1 MSRIDNTHVATLEL
15 SLSWRDE
22 TARHEERYLA
32 RKVNPWR
39 DIFPPGLRERL
50 EGLAVGETASCAY
63 APGHAIPARRD
74 DMVKRLP
81 RSSFTSKTVAGRHIE
96 PRLGRFYPRG
106 LFAGLCGVFPQDL
119 RPARIVAMDA
129 DSLTLDLNHP
139 LAGRPFTLAATVRH
153 LAPKASDTGGH
164 LFCWLEEMAD
174 YGPGMQS
181 PLPGMPTDFLSGDA
195 LSRPDAS
202 PDADFYAQPRL
213 FGHIDAQA
221 DALLTGVYATHLRPG
236 MAVLDLMSSV
246 ASHLPLEADIALPG
260 LHVTGLGL
268 NAREMAANPRLA
280 ERVLHDVNGDPVL
293 PFPDAAFD
301 AVFLSLSVEYLA
313 RPREVMAQCARV
325 LRPGGRLCVGF
336 SDRWFPQKV
345 TTVWPDLH
353 PFERLG
359 LVAALVLDTGSFA
372 DLAATSLRNWWRPT
386 DDPHIRQTITSD
398 PVFVV
403 TGERGG
409 A

>member
-1 MSRIDNTHVATLEL
+1 MSRIDNTHVATIEMF
-15 SLSWRDE
+15 LSWEDDA
-22 TARHEERYLA
+22 ARHEERYLA
-32 RKVNPWR
+32 RRVNPWR

-50 EGLAVGETASCAY
+50 EGLAVGEAASCKY
-63 APGHAIPARRD
+63 AAGEAIAPHRE

-81 RSSFTSKTVAGRHIE
+81 RTAFTAKTVAGRRIE

-106 LFAGLCGVFPQDL
+106 MFAGLAGVFPQDA
-119 RPARIVAMDA
+119 RPARIIALDT
-129 DSLTLDLNHP
+129 DTLTLDLNHP
-139 LAGRPFTLAATVRH
+139 LAGRPLTLSATVRH
-153 LAPKASDTGGH
+153 IAPKVSDTGGH
-164 LFCWLEEMAD
+164 LSCWLEEMAD

-181 PLPGMPTDFLSGDA
+181 PLPDAATDFFSGDA
-195 LSRPDAS
+195 LSRPDGA
-202 PDADFYAQPRL
+202 PDAAFYEQPRL
-213 FGHIDAQA
+213 TGHIDAQA
-221 DALLTGVYATHLRPG
+221 DALLTDCYVGHLAPG

-246 ASHLPLEADIALPG
+246 ASHLPLETDMTPPG

-280 ERVLHDVNGDPVL
+280 ERVVHDINADPVL

-301 AVFLSLSVEYLA
+301 AVFLSLSVEYLT
-313 RPREVMAQCARV
+313 RPREVMEQCARV
-325 LRPGGRLCVGF
+325 LRPGGSLCVGF

-345 TTVWPDLH
+345 TAVWPDLH
-353 PFERLG
+353 PFERVG
-359 LVAALVLDTGSFA
+359 MVMALVRGTGSFA
-372 DLAATSLRNWWRPT
+372 DLTTTSARNWWRPM

-403 TGERGG
+403 AGKRVG